1 MQVNRATLLSDGLA
15 AIESLESPHAAG
27 ETPPLRQQLRVHFE
41 GEPGVDEGGLTSE
54 FYTKLWEAVV
64 AAPELFEDSDAHQ
77 SYLPRADAPP
87 RQMRL
92 VQAYTPPRPSAA
104 ACRVSLAVVLL
115 RQ

>member
-1 MQVNRATLLSDGLA
+1 MYFLDEWEPVKNY
-15 AIESLESPHAAG
+15 
-27 ETPPLRQQLRVHFE
+27 VE
-41 GEPGVDEGGLTSE
+41 GELGVDEGGLTSE

-92 VQAYTPPRPSAA
+92 VQAYTLPRSSAP